1 MKIKCSVFQGSLLGP
16 LLFIMFIMYIND
28 IPRSSIVIYSIRFAD
43 KTNLFYSNGTIQQ
56 LFAAMS
62 GKLPKISQWFNVS
75 KLSLNT
81 EKTKHTFFHQLR
93 KRDERQL
100 SIIGKNL
107 YWKDRIN
114 IAEVKIAKNIDFLYK
129 AKN

>member
-1 MKIKCSVFQGSLLGP
+1 
-16 LLFIMFIMYIND
+16 MYIND
-28 IPRSSIVIYSIRFAD
+28 IPRTSIVIYSIRFAD

-81 EKTKHTFFHQLR
+81 EKTKHTFIHQLR

>member
-1 MKIKCSVFQGSLLGP
+1 
-16 LLFIMFIMYIND
+16 MYIND
-28 IPRSSIVIYSIRFAD
+28 LSRTSIVIYWIRFAD

-56 LFAAMS
+56 LFTAMS

-81 EKTKHTFFHQLR
+81 EKTKHTLFHQPR
-93 KRDERQL
+93 KRDDIRLQLPLSKINKNQIERQL
-100 SIIGKNL
+100 SITEKNL

-114 IAEVKIAKNIDFLYK
+114 IVEVKIAKNLDFLYK